1 MEDQMPT
8 IEQRKTSRYLEAGS
22 PISCF
27 LHSCRK
33 PFLGTCVHAD
43 DDHFY
48 CSHECAEKG
57 QKADLTNVEQ
67 LKPRKKA

>member
-1 MEDQMPT
+1 MQTTHQP
-8 IEQRKTSRYLEAGS
+8 KTSRYLEAGS
-22 PISCF
+22 PASCF

-33 PFLGTCVHAD
+33 PFRGTCIHGD

-48 CSHECAEKG
+48 CSHECAEEG
-57 QKADLTNVEQ
+57 QKVDLANVEQ